1 MAILAC
7 WATWGATGLAEQP
20 QAERDTFQ
28 PQMTVQ
34 VYNVARVSE
43 EALST
48 AIQEATG
55 IFSQAGVQTMWLDCP
70 LTTPEA
76 LLNPLCLHRPPAELV
91 VRILPHAEARVSSV
105 LTPDTLGFALAPDK
119 PERGFLASVYF
130 DRVQQITEDQ
140 RGLEYEVLGRAI
152 AHELGHLLLGT
163 NSHSTRGIMRA
174 RWNPEEL
181 PAGSAGRFS
190 FLPQQAAEIRAE
202 VAARA
207 QLTAQKQPGSDNLAA
222 SVK

>member
-1 MAILAC
+1 MAILVF
-7 WATWGATGLAEQP
+7 WAIWGATGLAEQS
-20 QAERDTFQ
+20 QAERDTFR
-28 PQMTVQ
+28 PPMTVQ

-43 EALST
+43 EALRA
-48 AIQEATG
+48 AIEEATG
-55 IFSQAGVQTMWLDCP
+55 IFSQAGVQTTWLDCP
-70 LTTPEA
+70 LTTAEA
-76 LLNPLCLHRPPAELV
+76 LRNPLCLDRPPTELV
-91 VRILPHAEARVSSV
+91 VRILPRVEARASSI
-105 LTPDTLGFALAPDK
+105 LTPDTLGFSLAPAK

-130 DRVQQITEDQ
+130 DRVQQITENQ
-140 RGLEYEVLGRAI
+140 RGLEHEVLGRAI

-174 RWNPEEL
+174 RWNPQEL

-190 FLPQQAAEIRAE
+190 FLPQQAAVIRAE

-207 QLTAQKQPGSDNLAA
+207 QLAAQRQPGSDSFTA